1 MTVDYDKNFVGFM
14 GPRAFSAAKV
24 DPKAKKGKYV
34 NSLASIIERNERSKL
49 IVMKTAE
56 PTLIRGKYRLD
67 FGGKVR
73 VPSSKNFIL
82 NHGSEQSLLFGKV
95 DKDSYLMEVG
105 YPLSPFEAFGVC
117 LTSLDSKLMVS

>member
-14 GPRAFSAAKV
+14 GPRAFSATKV
-24 DPKAKKGKYV
+24 DPKAKKGKYI
-34 NSLASIIERNERSKL
+34 NSLASILERNERSKL
-49 IVMKTAE
+49 IMMKTAE

-67 FGGKVR
+67 FEGKVR

-82 NHGSEQSLLFGKV
+82 RHGNDQSLLFGKV